1 MARKINIDRGA
12 QKHRQLVVSI
22 HRPSAPS
29 SQLLGKINP
38 QGTFFSVFTVKMAN
52 HYGNHRCLVKKNVPI
67 AFILPSRWQ
76 DGAESL
82 GIETTS
88 CL

>member
-1 MARKINIDRGA
+1 MAD
-12 QKHRQLVVSI
+12 
-22 HRPSAPS
+22 
-29 SQLLGKINP
+29 
-38 QGTFFSVFTVKMAN
+38 
-52 HYGNHRCLVKKNVPI
+52 HYGNHRCIAEKNVPI

-88 CL
+88 CLCKSITMYSRWQFLPESLGMRQQAVYDVLTQWHQPNHERDVIRM

>member
-1 MARKINIDRGA
+1 M
-12 QKHRQLVVSI
+12 
-22 HRPSAPS
+22 
-29 SQLLGKINP
+29 
-38 QGTFFSVFTVKMAN
+38 FTVKIADN
-52 HYGNHRCLVKKNVPI
+52 YGNHRCHIKKNVPI